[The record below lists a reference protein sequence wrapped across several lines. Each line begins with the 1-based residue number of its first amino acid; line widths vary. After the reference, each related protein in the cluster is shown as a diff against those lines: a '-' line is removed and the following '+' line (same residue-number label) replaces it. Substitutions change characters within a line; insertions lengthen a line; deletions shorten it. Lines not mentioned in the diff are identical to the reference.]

1 MVRVL
6 KVGIPYQGNEDANYA
21 ISGDGTNDLR
31 NKYSEGYADDG
42 SPREPTRISGINSQ
56 SIGGINGYRPYI
68 NGGSELRPTGN
79 GPYCAYQPKSGADKV
94 SESKTFEVNDK
105 YMHIFL
111 RSLTDFNYS

>member
-1 MVRVL
+1 M

-105 YMHIFL
+105 KLHIFL
-111 RSLTDFNYS
+111 